1 MVTIRIP
8 GKREYTL
15 KHLVLDVN
23 GTIAFDGC
31 LIEGVSDRL
40 RKLSSQLEIHLLT
53 ADTHGKQDEI
63 DRELNV
69 KAHRIRTGDE
79 AEEKGHYVLQL
90 GAESVAAVGNG
101 ANDVSMMDHA
111 ELSIAVLGPEG
122 LSVETLKIADVIV
135 RDINNALDL
144 LLNPKRLLAT
154 LRR

>member
-1 MVTIRIP
+1 MADP
-8 GKREYTL
+8 
-15 KHLVLDVN
+15 H
-23 GTIAFDGC
+23 
-31 LIEGVSDRL
+31 

-69 KAHRIRTGDE
+69 KAHRIRTGNE
-79 AEEKGHYVLQL
+79 AEEKGHYVRQL
-90 GAESVAAVGNG
+90 GAESVVAVGNG
-101 ANDVSMMDHA
+101 ANDVAMMDHA

-122 LSVETLKIADVIV
+122 LSTETLKMADVVV
-135 RDINNALDL
+135 RDTKNALDL